1 MQNCD
6 FNEVSLQTYAEHL
19 FEEPQ
24 WGMLIF
30 LNSLTN
36 HRYQKPSMTLL
47 LKLDILYLYTADTYN
62 SDIYSAT
69 SQF

>member
-1 MQNCD
+1 
-6 FNEVSLQTYAEHL
+6 
-19 FEEPQ
+19 
-24 WGMLIF
+24 
-30 LNSLTN
+30 
-36 HRYQKPSMTLL
+36 MTLL